1 MLDKLPP
8 QVRHAI
14 IALLG
19 ALFTWAVS
27 LSKTL
32 HLSAP
37 YSLLL
42 GTVITSAGLILTPL
56 TNQYGIA
63 TIDKDGKPVIGKQN

>member
-8 QVRHAI
+8 QVRHAL

-19 ALFTWAVS
+19 AVFTWAVS
-27 LSKTL
+27 LTKTW

-37 YSLLL
+37 YSLAV
-42 GTVITSAGLILTPL
+42 GTIITSAGLILTPL

-63 TIDKDGKPVIGKQN
+63 KLDKDGNPVADK

>member
-19 ALFTWAVS
+19 SVFTWVVS
-27 LSKTL
+27 SQKTW

-37 YSLLL
+37 TSLLV
-42 GTVITSAGLILTPL
+42 GTVITSLGLILTPL
-56 TNQYGIA
+56 TNQYGVVA
-63 TIDKDGKPVIGKQN
+63 LTKDGKPETPQN